1 MRAERILSRWL
12 EPLTDFM
19 HAKRQRALLD
29 VVGALMKGRRLWVT
43 TLGRALPGPAKFKH
57 RIKRV
62 DRLLGNHRSRAVRV
76 PWGGDEDSR
85 SATIR
90 SCARFPRCAY
100 CSVLLSDLC
109 PSCAGKSNCR

>member
-1 MRAERILSRWL
+1 MRAERILSGWL

-76 PWGGDEDSR
+76 PWEGGR
-85 SATIR
+85 ASA
-90 SCARFPRCAY
+90 
-100 CSVLLSDLC
+100 
-109 PSCAGKSNCR
+109 